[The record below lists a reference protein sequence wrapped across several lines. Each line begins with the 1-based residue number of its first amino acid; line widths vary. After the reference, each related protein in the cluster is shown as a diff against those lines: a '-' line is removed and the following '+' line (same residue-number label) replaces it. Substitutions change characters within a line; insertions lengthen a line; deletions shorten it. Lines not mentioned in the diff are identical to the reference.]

1 MGEKKSTGPKMRSR
15 SSTTYTST
23 TSTPR
28 SKTMHNDTG
37 GIDFW
42 GGDKGTEVGAGCS
55 RTMSSGNSN
64 RGSSKNLSCELLIS
78 VFVIFSF

>member
-1 MGEKKSTGPKMRSR
+1 
-15 SSTTYTST
+15 
-23 TSTPR
+23 
-28 SKTMHNDTG
+28 MHNDTG

-64 RGSSKNLSCELLIS
+64 RGSSKNLSGEFLIS